1 MDSGLLSHPKRP
13 AVTSLGNEDIAEERR
28 WSPKS
33 KGGIRKKSF
42 PVML

>member
-1 MDSGLLSHPKRP
+1 MGSGLFSHPKRP
-13 AVTSLGNEDIAEERR
+13 TVPSLGNEDIAEERY

-42 PVML
+42 RAMI